1 MSTKVEARKL
11 REALESLNENTP
23 PDPGPIG
30 GMDGLE
36 MATVVL
42 RPPSPALRVINI
54 DFDDRP
60 TAVGCLLDCTD
71 YVDDPSIFPPGYYLC
86 VERHNEKPDRW
97 LPAWEDASG

>member
-11 REALESLNENTP
+11 REALESIGENLP
-23 PDPGPIG
+23 LDPGPIG
-30 GMDGLE
+30 DTDSVE
-36 MATVVL
+36 SATVVL

-71 YVDDPSIFPPGYYLC
+71 YASKPHMFPPSAELS
-86 VERHNEKPDRW
+86 VQRHYEKPDRW
-97 LPAWEDASG
+97 VPVPEQ